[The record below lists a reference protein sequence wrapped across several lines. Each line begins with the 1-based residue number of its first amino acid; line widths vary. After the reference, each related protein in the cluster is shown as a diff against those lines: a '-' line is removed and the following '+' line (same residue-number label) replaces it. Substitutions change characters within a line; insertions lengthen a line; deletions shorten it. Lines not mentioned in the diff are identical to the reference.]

1 MLQNWPPLGQLLAV
15 LVGGAVGSVARFM
28 SGHFLALW
36 LGANFPW
43 GTLFVNVVGSLWLGW
58 IGSVTL
64 QRPGLIDP
72 IVRLALT
79 AGFAGGFTTFSSLAF
94 ESIALFQR
102 GDIKLAFLNL
112 ALNFALGVGAAIIGV
127 ILARLF

>member
-1 MLQNWPPLGQLLAV
+1 MLQNMPPWGQLLAV
-15 LVGGAVGSVARFM
+15 FIGGAIGSVARFM
-28 SGHFLALW
+28 SGYLLALW
-36 LGANFPW
+36 WGPNFPW

-58 IGSVTL
+58 FGSVTI
-64 QRPGLIDP
+64 QRPGLVDP
-72 IVRLALT
+72 VVRLALT

-102 GDIKLAFLNL
+102 GDLKLALLNL
-112 ALNFALGVGAAIIGV
+112 ALNFVLGLSAAVIGV